1 MSVYQVCLS
10 AFLILLCPA
19 ISHADTLLLKNGDRL
34 TGTIELLEDGKLYIL
49 TDLAGRV
56 TVKVQHISTL
66 EASDDLLVKTAG
78 EVRRVSAVHLSD
90 VDGQVLLSTRDDR
103 AQALNLASIE
113 QMQRP
118 KAVVDDWVWDGRA
131 TVALDIKN
139 DSAEQQDLDVG
150 FDTRARHGDWRHEVA
165 GEFELQY
172 RDDVKKRH
180 QMRADYDLN
189 RFFTEQWFWQTSVSY
204 QRDRLGDIKRR
215 RQFGM
220 GPGYEWWDNALGR
233 FETSA
238 RLDHVK
244 LEGRDEFS
252 RSLAVLERNGSSR
265 NFNAIA
271 LEWHLRRL
279 LFARNVEVFHNAE
292 TLIPD
297 DPAVNFA
304 LDTEVGLRYLLNSWA
319 SLSLLAEWDYLSSNR
334 EESVNDTR
342 YRFGL
347 GVSW

>member
-1 MSVYQVCLS
+1 MSVSHLCLS
-10 AFLILLCPA
+10 ALLLLLCPA
-19 ISHADTLLLKNGDRL
+19 ISHADTLFLKNGDRL
-34 TGTIELLEDGKLYIL
+34 TGRIELLEDGKVRIL

-66 EASDDLLVKTAG
+66 EARDALLVRSDGVIT
-78 EVRRVSAVHLSD
+78 RVSALQASD
-90 VDGQVLLSTRDDR
+90 VEGEVLLAGGADR
-103 AQALNLASIE
+103 VLPLNLASIE
-113 QMQRP
+113 QMLRP
-118 KAVVDDWVWDGRA
+118 DAIVEDWVWEGRA
-131 TVALDIKN
+131 TVALDIKH
-139 DSAEQQDLDVG
+139 DSGEQQDLDVG
-150 FDTRARHGDWRHEVA
+150 FDTRARHGAWRHEVE
-165 GEFELQY
+165 GEFEVQY

-180 QMRADYDLN
+180 QVRADYDLN
-189 RFFTEQWFWQTSVSY
+189 RFFTDQWFWQTSVAY

-215 RQFGM
+215 RQLGM
-220 GPGYEWWDNALGR
+220 GPGYAWWDNALGR

-252 RSLAVLERNGSSR
+252 RSLAALERNGSSR

-271 LEWHLRRL
+271 LEWDLSRL
-279 LFARNVEVFHNAE
+279 LFARDVELFHNAE

-304 LDTEVGLRYLLNSWA
+304 LDAEVGLRYLLNSWA
-319 SLSLLAEWDYLSSNR
+319 SLSLLAEWDYLSSNS